1 MSPLAPL
8 FVPGLRVEFWQVPGS
23 TDIAVMVNG
32 KPVRVLTAAQY
43 EEFQRRVAALGK
55 DLDEKAGRRP

>member
-1 MSPLAPL
+1 L
-8 FVPGLRVEFWQVPGS
+8 GVEFWQVPGS
-23 TDIAVMVNG
+23 TDVAMMVNG